1 MSRGPKG
8 EKRTQIDDLRTAYHV
23 VNFVQQVGW
32 FRREW
37 DELKGTLLEL
47 LTFGTAAGLALLLGW
62 WMSCPKDPRESAAP
76 PT

>member
-32 FRREW
+32 FRREC
-37 DELKGTLLEL
+37 GPVGVRQTQ
-47 LTFGTAAGLALLLGW
+47 LA
-62 WMSCPKDPRESAAP
+62 PRTYFRRR
-76 PT
+76 PTGVCVIWV